1 MDRVERWEKKAEL
14 PLIGLALIF
23 LVAYAVPVVWPDVSA
38 GTVALCEAIMTAT
51 WVLFGV
57 DYVGRLALSA
67 DRWAFVRQNLFDLAI
82 LVLPM
87 LRPLRLLRLLT
98 LLRVLDRTTAGSL
111 RGRVV
116 TYAVGA
122 TSLLV
127 LVGGL
132 AITDAE
138 RGAEGATVEHVG
150 DGLWWALVT
159 MTTVGYGDEYPVT
172 ATGRCIA
179 IVLMAMGI
187 TLLGVVTATL
197 ASWLTDQVEELSEES
212 SAATRAEVR
221 ELRDE
226 IRELR
231 AELATADVSPPR
243 RRGPE
248 LPGVDPASS

>member
-1 MDRVERWEKKAEL
+1 MDRVELWEKKAEW
-14 PLIGLALIF
+14 PLIGAAVLF
-23 LVAYAVPVVWPDVSA
+23 LVAYAIPIVWPGVSSA
-38 GTVALCEAIMTAT
+38 VVAWCGTVLTAT

-57 DYVGRLALSA
+57 DYVARLVLSH
-67 DRWAFVRQNLFDLAI
+67 DRWGFVRGNLFDLAI

-98 LLRVLDRTTAGSL
+98 LLRVLNRTTAGSL

-122 TSLLV
+122 TSLLIV
-127 LVGGL
+127 VGGL
-132 AITDAE
+132 AITQAE
-138 RGAEGATVEHVG
+138 RGAEGSTIEHVG
-150 DGLWWALVT
+150 DGLWWAVVT

-179 IVLMAMGI
+179 VVLMAMGI

-197 ASWLTDQVEELSEES
+197 ASWLTDQVAEMNEEGNT
-212 SAATRAEVR
+212 ATRAEVR

-226 IRELR
+226 IRALR
-231 AELATADVSPPR
+231 SELAEADVVPPGGR
-243 RRGPE
+243 
-248 LPGVDPASS
+248 